1 MIGRLFSF
9 IAKPSRSN
17 TIAPNG
23 TSLHPNVHTPRD
35 KERIEKKRTHTHTHT
50 YGTSLRSGVVAVVKC
65 RRCVPIGNRYRLS
78 KAKPEPARPS
88 REQIRAHAFK
98 GGGNSCLFPTDG
110 GGRLTTFHLRYRH
123 RRAYTYTRRSPSVS
137 LSLCP
142 PCLLVSP
149 LDRPNADHS
158 SLSANGEPLS
168 KSYATRHRSSVD
180 YFSKSS
186 GSRIFKWRLNETGS
200 PSPPLPLPPS
210 RSVPCER
217 GCLHP

>member
-1 MIGRLFSF
+1 MIRASTFFYRKLL
-9 IAKPSRSN
+9 RSN

-23 TSLHPNVHTPRD
+23 TSLHPNVHTPGTG
-35 KERIEKKRTHTHTHT
+35 KESEKKEHTQTHTHTH
-50 YGTSLRSGVVAVVKC
+50 GTSLRSGVVDVVKC

-78 KAKPEPARPS
+78 KAKPEPAHPS

-110 GGRLTTFHLRYRH
+110 EAGL
-123 RRAYTYTRRSPSVS
+123 RRSIYGIATPYTCRSPFVSVS
-137 LSLCP
+137 LYP
-142 PCLLVSP
+142 PCRLLARS
-149 LDRPNADHS
+149 LARPNADHS
-158 SLSANGEPLS
+158 SLSADGEPLS
-168 KSYATRHRSSVD
+168 KSYATQHRSSVD

-200 PSPPLPLPPS
+200 PPIVPLSVVPLPI
-210 RSVPCER
+210 RCVR